1 MRVMR
6 TGLLVLLILGS
17 LARWT
22 TAEINVADTLEWTTA
37 DSSVVVVGTVAS
49 VTKRRGSG
57 STTWYHV
64 TLKVNETL
72 KGLSQQTVRFVMRHL
87 SGETPEAWRTRKA
100 ELLVFLV
107 DWKRRQ
113 VHDGD
118 CKPGVARC
126 EGEHD
131 QASLALRPSHDDSV
145 YELGATT
152 RANTAYTTAFAAI
165 TKRDDLLAAVR
176 AAASSKATASHKVA
190 APSDSEAGRALYS
203 GSTVWLYVPIDA
215 TLEHHA
221 QAWIL
226 ANDLRT
232 REEGV
237 AALAHFKSA
246 DNTRRLE
253 KLLADPGTTQ
263 ITESGQPTV
272 RRCPVRKRAH
282 EVLTAWG
289 VNHATPVIDTK
300 P

>member
-1 MRVMR
+1 MR

-37 DSSVVVVGTVAS
+37 DSSVVVVGTVAA
-49 VTKRRGSG
+49 VTRRKGIG

-64 TLKVNETL
+64 TFKVNETL
-72 KGLSQQTVRFVMRHL
+72 KGPSQPTVQFVMRHL
-87 SGETPEAWRTRKA
+87 SGETPEVWRTRKA

-113 VHDGD
+113 AYDGD
-118 CKPGVARC
+118 CKPDVVRC
-126 EGEHD
+126 EGEYD
-131 QASLALRPSHDDSV
+131 KAPLALRPSRGDDSV
-145 YELGATT
+145 YELGVTSQ
-152 RANTAYTTAFAAI
+152 ANTAYTTTFAAI
-165 TKRDDLLAAVR
+165 TKRDDLLAATR
-176 AAASSKATASHKVA
+176 AAASSKATTSHEVDV
-190 APSDSEAGRALYS
+190 PFDSEAGRALYS

-226 ANDLRT
+226 ANDLDT

-237 AALAHFKSA
+237 TALAHFKSA

-253 KLLADPGTTQ
+253 KLLADPGTAQ

-272 RRCPVRKRAH
+272 RRYPVRKQAH

-289 VNHATPVIDTK
+289 VKHATPVIDTK